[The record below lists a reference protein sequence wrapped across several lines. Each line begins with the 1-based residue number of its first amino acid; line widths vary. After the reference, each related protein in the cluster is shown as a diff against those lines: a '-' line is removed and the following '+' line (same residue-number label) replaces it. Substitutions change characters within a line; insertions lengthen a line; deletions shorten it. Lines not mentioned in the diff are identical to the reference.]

1 MRQKLVREMP
11 PANSMRRRAYYLP
24 LVALA
29 AGSLLFGGA
38 RCVKQ
43 HKRDAETFT
52 VEKQGDLSR
61 LAVVAA
67 GDNSLVGIDTAT
79 FRMEAR
85 IHCKDMLFDKAVKLA
100 DGGVLVVND
109 GDKTPPRLY
118 VFDSDCSL
126 RTSISVPNGPITPF
140 IHDNLVFMGCR
151 FFGPSGNAQVAVYQ
165 LDNLSH
171 RKTFEVAGRV
181 LRQENFCGRDRRI
194 FLPYNVYDGAV
205 KERKSILVMLDANT
219 LDTTHLHVGEPLE
232 GESADTFISTVNGDS
247 LIILPLSGCRPIV
260 YSIAERRVLAYR
272 NLNEEMGA
280 RTGRASGTV
289 GLPIVHDGMLT
300 MLYAFG
306 WDGSP
311 RTIWWVKI
319 RLSDLSIVEAKQ
331 VLQDRAEWYAG
342 DDFLTCGRFYVIEAN
357 FRQSKSFT
365 ATFVDWR
372 TGEVAGQCSVQN
384 VHFNYQ

>member
-1 MRQKLVREMP
+1 MP

-24 LVALA
+24 IVALA
-29 AGSLLFGGA
+29 AGCMLFGGA

-43 HKRDAETFT
+43 HKRDAEAFT

-85 IHCKDMLFDKAVKLA
+85 IHCKNMLFDKAIKLA
-100 DGGVLVVND
+100 DGGVLVIN
-109 GDKTPPRLY
+109 GEDKAPPKLY
-118 VFDSDCSL
+118 IFDSDCSL
-126 RTSISVPNGPITPF
+126 RTSISVPGGPITPF
-140 IHDNLVFMGCR
+140 VHGNLVLIGSR
-151 FFGPSGNAQVAVYQ
+151 FFGPGGTQVAVYQ

-171 RKTFEVAGRV
+171 RKTLGLKGRL
-181 LRQENFCGRDRRI
+181 LRQENFSGQGERI
-194 FLPYNVYDGAV
+194 FLPYDGSVVYPHPTASYV
-205 KERKSILVMLDANT
+205 VMLDANT

-232 GESADTFISTVNGDS
+232 GESAETFISAVNGDT

-280 RTGRASGTV
+280 QTGYASGTV

-306 WDGSP
+306 WERRQ
-311 RTIWWVKI
+311 RTIWWVKM

-357 FRQSKSFT
+357 FKQSKSFT